1 MDKNWDKAHHALSP
15 FDFLCYSEHL
25 TISFI
30 VLIAMLAT
38 FVVTKFEL
46 SFAFLFLILLL
57 CSKIY
62 NHDLARLKRRF
73 KVNAPSAKL
82 DAESVEWFNLFL
94 AKFWLMYEPGLS
106 EMLKDII
113 DSVLDIS
120 KPSFLDQLRLT
131 KFTLGSQGP
140 RIDAIK
146 TYKSESDTLVI
157 AAYLDYGLA
166 SPVCAH

>member
-1 MDKNWDKAHHALSP
+1 
-15 FDFLCYSEHL
+15 
-25 TISFI
+25 
-30 VLIAMLAT
+30 
-38 FVVTKFEL
+38 
-46 SFAFLFLILLL
+46 
-57 CSKIY
+57 
-62 NHDLARLKRRF
+62 
-73 KVNAPSAKL
+73 
-82 DAESVEWFNLFL
+82 
-94 AKFWLMYEPGLS
+94 MYEPGLS

-166 SPVCAH
+166 SPFCAH